1 MAPPKSLSAFVLAL
15 GCSLGANA
23 GPCKPNASS
32 TLTSQSFETT
42 STAVVETTFSS
53 TSDTTDLTWTT
64 SSEKSLTS
72 TAAESDVSDT
82 TTLQSWSSSSSE
94 DGGQLTSTV
103 TTETGFVSTS
113 DEASSSWST
122 ASDLTLTSSTI
133 ISETETSTTEDAS
146 SSTSTFSESSSI
158 SDSELPTTTTSQAA
172 ESSTTTTSE
181 APATTTQVGPRLGFF
196 NGGFED
202 QTVDGLPW
210 IIGRSTEIETDPA
223 NAHGGERYALVRFP
237 ITGTGRPI
245 DPLRQTV
252 TGIDGTK
259 KYLLTFYWTFTDA
272 GSIEGITCTFYT
284 YVQTLLEAKT
294 LRNPT
299 QPVNQ
304 YVKRQLVASFPAITT
319 TADIL
324 FYWKCYSTQTTWA
337 GAEVRIDDISFVEYD
352 PPCTL
357 RNAPSDGLLCGGVG
371 LFNNP
376 AAESYRIDFSSEL
389 IHFDFCAQACAGTQ
403 GCKAFVHSGMPIAI
417 CKLYSATPQ
426 ELGFQEFASGNR
438 VNQPECY
445 QCRPLESD
453 G

>member
-15 GCSLGANA
+15 GFSLGANA

-32 TLTSQSFETT
+32 ALTSQSFETT

-53 TSDTTDLTWTT
+53 TSHTTGLTWTT

-146 SSTSTFSESSSI
+146 SSTSTFSESSI

-210 IIGRSTEIETDPA
+210 IIGRSAEIKTDPA
-223 NAHGGERYALVRFP
+223 NAHGGERYALARFP

-272 GSIEGITCTFYT
+272 SSLEGITCTFFT
-284 YVQTLLEAKT
+284 YVQGLVEAKN
-294 LRNPT
+294 LWNPT

-304 YVKRQLVASFPAITT
+304 YVKRQLVVSFPATTT
-319 TADIL
+319 TADI
-324 FYWKCYSTQTTWA
+324 FFNWKCYSTQTTWA
-337 GAEVRIDDISFVEYD
+337 GAEVRIDDVSLVEYD

-371 LFNNP
+371 RFNNP

-403 GCKAFVHSGMPIAI
+403 GCKTFVHPGVLIAT

-426 ELGFQEFASGNR
+426 ELDFQESAPGIR

-445 QCRPLESD
+445 QCRPLEID